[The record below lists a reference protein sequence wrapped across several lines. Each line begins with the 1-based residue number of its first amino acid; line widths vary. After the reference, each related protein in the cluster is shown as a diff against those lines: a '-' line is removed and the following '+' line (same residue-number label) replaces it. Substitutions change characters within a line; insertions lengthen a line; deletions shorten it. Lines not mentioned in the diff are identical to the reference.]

1 MDKYKIIKNGLVLTL
16 DRNGSAGFFNII
28 IKNDK
33 IFLIDYERTFNEK
46 EFRTSNPD
54 AEIIDAK
61 YKLIMP
67 GYFNSKSISTY
78 SLNKIFFKKCSYQNI
93 NSWQSLKLVE
103 KYLSSLENAE
113 LFADLLKITYTNSL
127 MNGEIFIN
135 ECSPNLNKEFTET
148 HYKIFTELH
157 QYFNI
162 TVYDHKSNPD
172 KDKKISAGFFSDEDT
187 NNYSLTSLKKL
198 LSGTNAKLVIEAS
211 FSESTYE
218 SINNVFGKNLIP
230 VLAEMDLITP
240 NTIISNPTHL
250 NQYET
255 EILTEKK
262 ATVLICPSDYLNL
275 SYKKTDISGLIQS
288 GVNVIIGTGYTG
300 TSILSE
306 LRKLTVMTAGNNIAP
321 EIIFKTAIQNPATFF
336 GISNLT
342 GTIEKN
348 KHADMIMFDMR
359 DPRNTLTLP
368 EADPDFFC
376 DMILEKFNEK
386 DICDVILKGEYLV
399 NNGKVN
405 FKYNSETKID
415 TPDIAGKIY
424 SAGMYYEYRE
434 KTLMKNRVDKLGLS
448 GMEITKNEKPIVYV
462 DMLHSDDEYVGEGE
476 FSIIGKKEEEMDKP
490 REKSISGK
498 TLKIKVEEVTTL
510 EKGLNF
516 FDDVADLPVIPVPKI
531 IGRKVSETELSEE
544 IRKAREIEMKKQ
556 AEKNSGDRSDDDTN
570 VKAEPQNRN
579 NDAEEIN
586 EAINEE
592 SEIIEQEQPHAQPVI
607 KKTKL
612 KFGFKDGE

>member
-1 MDKYKIIKNGLVLTL
+1 MDKYKVIKNGLVLTL
-16 DRNGSAGFFNII
+16 DKKGSAGFFNII
-28 IKNDK
+28 IKNNK
-33 IFLIDYERTFNEK
+33 IFLIDYEKTFNEN
-46 EFRTSNPD
+46 EFRSNFPE

-67 GYFNSKSISTY
+67 GFFNSKCVSAY

-103 KYLSSLENAE
+103 KFLSSQENSD

-127 MNGEIFIN
+127 LNGEIFIN
-135 ECSPNLNKEFTET
+135 ECSPNLNKEFTES
-148 HYKIFTELH
+148 HYNLFTGLH

-172 KDKKISAGFFSDEDT
+172 KDRNISAGYFSDENT
-187 NNYSLTSLKKL
+187 NNYSLTSLKKM
-198 LSGTNAKLVIEAS
+198 LSGTNSKLVIEAS
-211 FSESTYE
+211 FSESTYD
-218 SINNVFGKNLIP
+218 SINNVFGKNLLP
-230 VLAEMDLITP
+230 VLAEMDLINS

-255 EILTEKK
+255 EILVEKN
-262 ATVLICPSDYLNL
+262 ATALICPSDYLNL
-275 SYKKTDISGLIQS
+275 SYRKTDISGLLQS

-300 TSILSE
+300 NSILSE
-306 LRKLTVMTAGNNIAP
+306 LRKLQVMSAGNNISP
-321 EIIFKTAIQNPATFF
+321 EDIFKTAILNPAKVF

-348 KHADMIMFDMR
+348 KFADLIMFDLR
-359 DPRNTLTLP
+359 DSRNTLTLP

-376 DMILEKFNEK
+376 DMILERFSGK

-399 NNGKVN
+399 NNGRKN
-405 FKYNSETKID
+405 FKYETETNND

-424 SAGMYYEYRE
+424 SAGKYYEYRE

-448 GMEITKNEKPIVYV
+448 VMEIANEEKPLVYV
-462 DMLHSDDEYVGEGE
+462 DMLHTGEYVGDGE
-476 FSIIGKKEEEMDKP
+476 FSIIGKKEEEVDRP
-490 REKSISGK
+490 REKSIKASSV
-498 TLKIKVEEVTTL
+498 KIKVEEVKSF
-510 EKGLNF
+510 EQGLNF
-516 FDDVADLPVIPVPKI
+516 FDDIADLPVIPAPKI
-531 IGRKVSETELSEE
+531 MGRKVSKSELSREEELRSRESESKNLTDPDEKISAEKIYGTDEDTEE
-544 IRKAREIEMKKQ
+544 ILT
-556 AEKNSGDRSDDDTN
+556 GG
-570 VKAEPQNRN
+570 
-579 NDAEEIN
+579 
-586 EAINEE
+586 
-592 SEIIEQEQPHAQPVI
+592 SETTGQDHPPAQPPV